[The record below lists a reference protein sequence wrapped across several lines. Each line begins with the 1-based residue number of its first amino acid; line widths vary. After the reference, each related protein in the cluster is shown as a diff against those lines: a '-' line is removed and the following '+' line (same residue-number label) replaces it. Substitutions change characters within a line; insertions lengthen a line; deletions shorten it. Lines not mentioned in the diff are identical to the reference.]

1 MDLTGYRV
9 LVTPTSFGKGDPQ
22 IKKELE
28 SLVGEVVYNPTGRPL
43 TSAEVADL
51 IKGCDGYIA
60 GLDAIDRL
68 AVSAADRLKVIA
80 RYGVGVDN
88 VDLNAAQEKGI
99 LVTNTPG
106 ANSVSVA
113 ELTIALILALA
124 RNIVEASIATRS
136 GGWPRMNGLSLE
148 GKCVGLVGFGAIGQQ
163 VARRLAGFDC
173 RLLAYDPYPNR
184 DYAAQLG
191 VELVG
196 LEDLLHQ
203 SDFLSL
209 HLPLMPDTREIV
221 NAGFLSQMKPGAALI
236 NTSRGELIREAD
248 LLEAVKSGRLRGAA
262 LDVFAKEPPGADH
275 PLLGVP
281 QILVTPHCAS
291 HTDGATAKMGRM
303 AMEECLCVL
312 RGQTPKD
319 RVI

>member
-124 RNIVEASIATRS
+124 RNIVEASVATRS

-312 RGQTPKD
+312 RGQTPKY